1 MLSLA
6 QPSTCASS
14 TRLPQGSARNA
25 SPWLMTASSTSP
37 GLTTIEWPVL
47 LTDFS
52 VREGVVRFL
61 HDSAGFV
68 GCCLALCRGHHRRR
82 GHAKGRQHSSTRVN
96 FSRTFPCAAPLV
108 SSILSSVFHWTKS
121 TDFTPFAARSLGV
134 AFSEGS

>member
-6 QPSTCASS
+6 QASTCASS

-52 VREGVVRFL
+52 VRDGVARFL

-82 GHAKGRQHSSTRVN
+82 GHAKGRQHVLDARELLANLSMC
-96 FSRTFPCAAPLV
+96 RTSGQLDPVECFPLDEV
-108 SSILSSVFHWTKS
+108 H
-121 TDFTPFAARSLGV
+121 
-134 AFSEGS
+134 